1 MILIKNNKFKKIII
15 FQLINKLLE
24 LETNQLLKNQ
34 ILIKLIWL
42 INLSKNKQ
50 KRIIYV
56 NNVQKHIQ
64 VLKD

>member
-1 MILIKNNKFKKIII
+1 MILIKNNKFKKITI
-15 FQLINKLLE
+15 FQSINKLLE

-42 INLSKNKQ
+42 INLSKNKL
-50 KRIIYV
+50 KELINV

>member
-42 INLSKNKQ
+42 INLSKNKINIIVKIVIRNIKD
-50 KRIIYV
+50 KR
-56 NNVQKHIQ
+56 
-64 VLKD
+64 